1 MDYRRQ
7 EHWNDCLDAVIEKQ
21 LEALPN
27 WTWIA
32 AADETQWLGTYEKLK
47 TWLAK
52 NSNKYPKQNSDH
64 ATEKQLAKW
73 LSNQREAWKA
83 RRLNENQKQKLE
95 TLPGWNQDEKKAVW
109 FEKCTAVLDF
119 KIANEGKLPNHHAVD
134 PWERS
139 LGVWVK
145 NQKQNLSNFSKEQ
158 RREWKK
164 LAIPFI

>member
-1 MDYRRQ
+1 M
-7 EHWNDCLDAVIEKQ
+7 ECLDAVIEKQ

-73 LSNQREAWKA
+73 L
-83 RRLNENQKQKLE
+83 
-95 TLPGWNQDEKKAVW
+95 
-109 FEKCTAVLDF
+109 
-119 KIANEGKLPNHHAVD
+119 NH
-134 PWERS
+134 
-139 LGVWVK
+139 
-145 NQKQNLSNFSKEQ
+145 
-158 RREWKK
+158 
-164 LAIPFI
+164 